1 MCQPNDTMKASTE
14 VVCYKYKPLKD
25 GTLPLMLR
33 VTKDRKRKY
42 VSLGLSLQEKFWDF
56 EKGKPKRNCPNKE
69 QIERLIAAKT
79 AEYNDLIVE
88 MTAQQREY
96 TVETLV
102 SHFHNQVRCATVVEL
117 YDKLIDDM
125 KRGGKL
131 GNAGVYKYSRTS
143 LLKFTGQRLQ
153 IPFSDIDAVWL
164 RRYENWLRTSGCGD
178 TTISQLF
185 RTLRSVFNKAVELQL
200 VKRDYYPFDA
210 YKVSKFDTRTKKR
223 AIAKEDVRKVIALD
237 LSQGYPSERLAR
249 DIFVFSYFGAGIN
262 FADIA
267 LLKYG
272 NVRDGRVQYVR
283 KKTGKPINFLLTE
296 EMRNIIAKYQRQGQ
310 TDEDYIFPILDRR
323 VHRTEQQRYDR
334 THKVLTNTN
343 RWLRKIGQRV
353 GIEHLTTYVA
363 RHTFATVLKRSGV
376 NIAIISESLGHSD
389 LSTTQIYLDSFE
401 NSQIDAAM
409 VHLL

>member
-1 MCQPNDTMKASTE
+1 MKANIE
-14 VVCYKYKPLKD
+14 VICYKYKPLKD

-42 VSLGLSLQEKFWDF
+42 VSLGLSLHEKFWDF

-88 MTAQQREY
+88 LATQQREY
-96 TVETLV
+96 SADTLV
-102 SHFHNQVRCATVVEL
+102 SHFHSQTQCGSVVEL
-117 YDKLIDDM
+117 YDKLIADM
-125 KRGGKL
+125 KREKQL
-131 GNAGVYKYSRTS
+131 GNAEVYKYSRAS

-153 IPFSDIDAVWL
+153 IPFRDIDTKWL
-164 RRYENWLRTSGCGD
+164 RRYEDWLRERGSSD

-185 RTLRSVFNKAVELQL
+185 RTLRSVFNKAIELQL
-200 VKRDYYPFDA
+200 VKRDYYPFDS

-223 AIAKEDVRKVIALD
+223 AIAKEDIRQIITLD
-237 LSQGYPSERLAR
+237 LTTFCPLARLAR

-272 NVRDGRVQYVR
+272 NIRDRRVQYIR
-283 KKTGKPINFLLTE
+283 KKTGKPINFRLTD
-296 EMRNIIAKYQRQGQ
+296 EMQELITKYRREGQ

-323 VHRTEQQRYDR
+323 IHKTEQQQFDR
-334 THKVLTNTN
+334 IHKMRRNTN
-343 RWLRKIGQRV
+343 CWLRKIGQTV

-376 NIAIISESLGHSD
+376 NITIISESLGHSD

-409 VHLL
+409 QNLL

>member
-1 MCQPNDTMKASTE
+1 MKATVE
-14 VVCYKYKPLKD
+14 VVCYKSKPLKD
-25 GTLPLMLR
+25 GTFPLMLR

-42 VSLGLSLQEKFWDF
+42 VSLGLSLHEKFWDF

-125 KRGGKL
+125 KRGDKL

-223 AIAKEDVRKVIALD
+223 AITKEDVRKVIALD

-267 LLKYG
+267 LLKCG
-272 NVRDGRVQYVR
+272 NLRDGRVQYVR

-296 EMRNIIAKYQRQGQ
+296 EMRNIIAKYQQQGQ

-409 VHLL
+409 QNLL